1 MRFLADEDFPLASVK
16 RLRVAGHNVV
26 AIVTDCPGVS
36 DREVLM
42 RAVREDRIILTFD
55 RDFGELLFRSRLPAP
70 TGVVYFRLKPASPLE
85 PAEYLM
91 RLLALPDVSLLQ
103 QFTTV
108 GARHVRQRRLGTHSA

>member
-16 RLRVAGHNVV
+16 QLRSAGHDVV
-26 AIVTDCPGVS
+26 TVTTDSPGIS
-36 DREVLM
+36 DRQVLM

-55 RDFGELLFRSRLPAP
+55 RDFGELLFRSRVPAP
-70 TGVVYFRLKPASPLE
+70 TGVVYFRLKPASPVE

-91 RLLALPDVSLLQ
+91 RLLALPEMSLYH

-108 GARHVRQRRLGTHSA
+108 DARHVRQRPLGAHPA

>member
-16 RLRVAGHNVV
+16 RLRVAGHDV
-26 AIVTDCPGVS
+26 AAIGAECPGVS
-36 DREVLM
+36 DREALA

-70 TGVVYFRLKPASPLE
+70 LGVVYFRLKPASPLE

-91 RLLALPDVSLLQ
+91 RLLALPDASLLQ

-108 GARHVRQRRLGTHSA
+108 DARHVRQRRLGMRSA